1 MTAGPVHAE
10 QLRLG
15 RSVWMH
21 VAAAVVFGLLAWSG
35 ATMLGPHS
43 TGMGLSLLI
52 AGAAGCAGSLVIA
65 LSVRRQRATL
75 KGGSAAQVAA
85 RLAMTA
91 AAIAAGLTGVALAP
105 GGMDHDFVIGVAL
118 FHAILLAAYALF
130 CGDRPRITS

>member
-1 MTAGPVHAE
+1 MTAGTVNAE
-10 QLRLG
+10 RLRLG

-35 ATMLGPHS
+35 GTMLNPS
-43 TGMGLSLLI
+43 SIGMGVSLLI

-75 KGGSAAQVAA
+75 KAGSRAQVAA

-91 AAIAAGLTGVALAP
+91 AAIAAAVVGAALAP
-105 GGMDHDFVIGVAL
+105 SGMDHDFVIGVAL
-118 FHAILLAAYALF
+118 FHAILLAAYASF